1 MSPVVLVVAIGVAG
15 SLGALLRWAA
25 DVAISHRLTHAERT
39 SLNLFPWALLL
50 VNVVGSF
57 VCGFAT
63 GFWGHSDW
71 GLIIATGLAGGLTTM
86 STLAVTT
93 LNHLQSKAHRGLAVY
108 SPVLHLVLGVGFAW
122 LGLVLSALFDGV

>member
-1 MSPVVLVVAIGVAG
+1 MSPVVLLVAIGVAG

-25 DVAISHRLTHAERT
+25 DVVISHRLTHAERT

-93 LNHLQSKAHRGLAVY
+93 LNQLR
-108 SPVLHLVLGVGFAW
+108 SPEHTKIAISSLIFHALLGVAFAW
-122 LGLVLSALFDGV
+122 FGFFLGTR